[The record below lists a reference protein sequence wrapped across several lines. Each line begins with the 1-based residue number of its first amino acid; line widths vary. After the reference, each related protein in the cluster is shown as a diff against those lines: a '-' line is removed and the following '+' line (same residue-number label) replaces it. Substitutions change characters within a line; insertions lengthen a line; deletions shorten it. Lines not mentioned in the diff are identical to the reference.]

1 MNRRQRSIV
10 LYGALGVVGVVVV
23 LLAVLTFMDWD
34 MFKGPIARL
43 ASAKSGRTVS
53 ITGHLHVKLWSR
65 TPTLTVEGLQVANP
79 PWEVPRP
86 LLQLQ
91 RLQVQ
96 VELGAL
102 LGGHLVLKRVEIDQ
116 PDLYL
121 HQETSGRANWT
132 DTNTAPTSATKAAP
146 KPFKLPAMHELIVN
160 DGKMELNDDPRR
172 LQVKGTIQAHEH
184 SAVEDPQA
192 LHVSGQ
198 GTINQQPFSLD
209 ISGGALLAVNPEH
222 AYPFK
227 LSIKAAGNEIDAG
240 GQVLKPFDLGQLQLQ
255 VAARG
260 PDLAELFYLTQ
271 LALPNTP
278 PYQLQAAITRDGKH
292 FVVRD
297 IKGVLGR
304 SDIGGSVDVDGSHN
318 RPMIKANLSST
329 HLYLSDLGALTGSR
343 ATTAG
348 PLDRESPGAGPQP
361 THPRKAA
368 AKSAE
373 PKMLFPDAH
382 LATNRVRAMDA
393 DVQFKA
399 TSIEA
404 GKVPFSEVDIHANL
418 KDGVLALDPVR
429 FQMPQGHLS
438 GTINIDARDTVPTV
452 RMDVRATNIQ
462 LDQLKGAG
470 PAPLGG
476 VLQARAVIRGK
487 GDSLHSLMADAD
499 GSLVAV
505 VPHGDIRSAF
515 AELTGIDMKGVGL
528 LLARDNGHAAIRCG
542 VAKFEVTDGS
552 AQAQTMVV
560 DTQNVL
566 MTGSGTINLGSER
579 LDLALHGQP
588 KKFHLVRIRAP
599 IDIKGQLAAP
609 SFGVDKGQLA
619 KQGAIA
625 AALGTLL
632 TPVAAMLAFVD
643 PGLAKDQDC
652 SQLLAQA
659 HADAKASGAEVSP
672 SSALPH

>member
-1 MNRRQRSIV
+1 MKPRRRSIL
-10 LYGALGVVGVVVV
+10 LYSVLGVVGLVLVV
-23 LLAVLTFMDWD
+23 LAVLTFMDWD
-34 MFKGPIARL
+34 MFKGPVARL

-65 TPTLTVEGLQVANP
+65 TPTLTIEGLQVANP

-96 VELGAL
+96 VELGKL

-121 HQETSGRANWT
+121 HQESSGRANWT
-132 DTNTAPTSATKAAP
+132 DTNTAPTSATKTAP
-146 KPFKLPAMHELIVN
+146 KPFHLPALHELIIS
-160 DGKMELNDDPRR
+160 DGKLELNDDPRR
-172 LQVKGTIQAHEH
+172 LKVKGTIQAHEH

-192 LHVSGQ
+192 LHVEGK
-198 GTINQQPFSLD
+198 GTINNQPFSLD

-222 AYPFK
+222 PYPFK

-278 PYQLQAAITRDGKH
+278 PYSLQAAITRDGKH

-304 SDIGGSVDVDGSHN
+304 SDIGGSVDVDGTTN
-318 RPMIKANLSST
+318 RPVIKANLSSA
-329 HLYLSDLGALTGSR
+329 HLYLADLGALTGSR

-361 THPRKAA
+361 TPTSKRKAG
-368 AKSAE
+368 SNTAE

-393 DVQFKA
+393 DVQFTA

-429 FQMPQGHLS
+429 FQMPQGRLS
-438 GTINIDARDTVPTV
+438 GVINIDAREDVPTV

-476 VLQARAVIRGK
+476 VLQARAVIKGK
-487 GDSLHSLMADAD
+487 GDSVHNLMADAD
-499 GSLVAV
+499 GSFAAV
-505 VPHGDIRSAF
+505 VPHGDIRAAF
-515 AELTGIDMKGVGL
+515 AELTGIDLKG
-528 LLARDNGHAAIRCG
+528 RR
-542 VAKFEVTDGS
+542 VTAGPR
-552 AQAQTMVV
+552 QRPCRHPLRGRQ
-560 DTQNVL
+560 
-566 MTGSGTINLGSER
+566 I
-579 LDLALHGQP
+579 
-588 KKFHLVRIRAP
+588 
-599 IDIKGQLAAP
+599 
-609 SFGVDKGQLA
+609 
-619 KQGAIA
+619 
-625 AALGTLL
+625 
-632 TPVAAMLAFVD
+632 
-643 PGLAKDQDC
+643 
-652 SQLLAQA
+652 
-659 HADAKASGAEVSP
+659 
-672 SSALPH
+672 